1 MGPVC
6 LQHPFAFFLLPLAT
20 EVTLTRS
27 SLSRMVSPSQNPS
40 VYRLGVRNNT
50 NAEFRPSNQV
60 ISRKS
65 IISYLAERSTL
76 ATTQNMARPAQKK
89 KTTSRLSPRVRTALR
104 YALYAG
110 LTGLGLVLLLIAG
123 IFWGWFGDLPTRNE
137 LAHIRQHQASEVL
150 SSDGVILGKYY
161 LENRVIVD
169 NDRISSWVTKAL
181 VATEDSRFFEHRG
194 IDLRS
199 LARVFF
205 RTFLGRDL
213 SQGGGSTLSQQ
224 LAKNLYPRKDHGWLS
239 IPVNKIR
246 EMIVALRLEKVYDKE
261 DLLNLYLNTVPF
273 GDNLYGI
280 EVASRRYFGKAAKDL
295 ETQEAA
301 LLVGMLKGNSL
312 YHPVRNP
319 KRATERRNTVLRRMQ
334 GRGDLTKA
342 QLEAAHE
349 LPLGI
354 HYTRE
359 SHSDGLATYF
369 RERLRFEVD
378 SILQDLRKPDG
389 TRYNLYT
396 DGLRIKTTLN
406 SRLQQYA
413 EEAMKKHMV
422 VLQSAFDREWKGGK
436 PWGSDAVLDHAMRN
450 TERWQKGKK
459 KGLSDKELEAMFR
472 KKISMQIF
480 TWQGPARREWTPHD
494 SLRYALS
501 LLHTGLVSG
510 DPVEGRI
517 LTWVGGI
524 DQQFFQYDHVLARR
538 QVGSTFKPLVYA
550 AALEAGFMPCDYFD
564 NQLVTYPDHQDW
576 SPRNASNEYGGVY
589 SMAGALSKSLNTV
602 SASLIMET
610 EVDPVIDMARR
621 CGLRGRIPEVPSIA
635 LGTGEASPMELL
647 SLFGTIALDGIRP
660 HWYWLEQIETAS
672 GDVLYTYTQ
681 EENQALYERAMNPET
696 AIILR
701 SALEMAVDSGT
712 ARALRLT
719 YGLRSPLAGKTGTTQ
734 DQADG
739 WFAGFNPRLVT
750 AVWVG
755 AELPVVH
762 FKSLTIGSGGRSAM
776 PIFARMMQAAGKD
789 KTLNEWTRSP
799 FKPIPEYIAASL
811 DCPPYLEEAPV
822 YVDDDPGLL
831 EWLGLKD
838 GEEQTAEVNGEK
850 RSPSKASE
858 RIRKR
863 NERMKK
869 KRERKENWKDFWDG
883 VFGRD

>member
-1 MGPVC
+1 
-6 LQHPFAFFLLPLAT
+6 
-20 EVTLTRS
+20 
-27 SLSRMVSPSQNPS
+27 
-40 VYRLGVRNNT
+40 
-50 NAEFRPSNQV
+50 
-60 ISRKS
+60 
-65 IISYLAERSTL
+65 
-76 ATTQNMARPAQKK
+76 MARPARKK
-89 KTTSRLSPRVRTALR
+89 KATAKSRFPTQKILR

-110 LTGLGLVLLLIAG
+110 LTGLGLILLLIAG

-137 LAHIRQHQASEVL
+137 LAHIRQHQASEVI
-150 SSDGVILGKYY
+150 SADGVILGKYY

-169 NDRISSWVTKAL
+169 NDRINPWVQKAL
-181 VATEDSRFFEHRG
+181 VATEDARFFEHRG
-194 IDLRS
+194 IDWIS
-199 LARVFF
+199 LGRVFF
-205 RTFLGRDL
+205 RTFLGRDQ

-224 LAKNLYPRKDHGWLS
+224 LAKNLYPRQDHGWLS

-246 EMIVALRLEKVYDKE
+246 EMIVARRLEKAYPKE

-273 GDNLYGI
+273 GDNLFGI

-295 ETQEAA
+295 QTQEAA
-301 LLVGMLKGNSL
+301 LLVGMLKGNSI

-319 KRATERRNTVLRRMQ
+319 KRALERRNTVLNRMQ
-334 GRGDLTKA
+334 SRGNLTASEYTRLK
-342 QLEAAHE
+342 E
-349 LPLGI
+349 LPLGVN
-354 HYTRE
+354 YTRE
-359 SHSDGLATYF
+359 NHNEGLATYF

-406 SRLQQYA
+406 SRLQRYA

-436 PWGSDAVLDHAMRN
+436 PWGSDAVLDQAMRSS
-450 TERWQKGKK
+450 ERWQKGKK
-459 KGLSDKELEAMFR
+459 DGLSDKELEAMFR
-472 KKISMQIF
+472 RKVSMRIF
-480 TWQGPARREWTPHD
+480 TWQGPARREWTPRD

-517 LTWVGGI
+517 MAWVGGI
-524 DQQFFQYDHVLARR
+524 DQHFFQYDHVLARR

-576 SPRNASNEYGGVY
+576 EPKNASNEYGGVY
-589 SMAGALSKSLNTV
+589 SMAGALSKSLNTI
-602 SASLIMET
+602 SASLIMEIG
-610 EVDPVIDMARR
+610 VDPVIDMARR
-621 CGLRGRIPEVPSIA
+621 CGLKGRIPEVPSIA

-672 GDVLYTYTQ
+672 GEVLYTYTQ

-712 ARALRLT
+712 ARALRHT
-719 YGLRSPLAGKTGTTQ
+719 YGLTGPMAGKTGTTQ

-739 WFAGFNPRLVT
+739 WFAGFGPRLVT

-776 PIFARMMQAAGKD
+776 PIYARMMQAAVKEESLRTFV
-789 KTLNEWTRSP
+789 KAP
-799 FKPIPEYIAASL
+799 FAPIPEYVAASL
-811 DCPPYLEEAPV
+811 DCPPYLPEAPV
-822 YVDDDPGLL
+822 YADDDPGLL

-838 GEEQTAEVNGEK
+838 REEETVEAAQVH
-850 RSPSKASE
+850 RSPSEASE
-858 RIRKR
+858 RIRQR
-863 NERMKK
+863 NEKMKK
-869 KRERKENWKDFWDG
+869 KRERKKAWNDFWDG
-883 VFGRD
+883 VFKRY

>member
-1 MGPVC
+1 
-6 LQHPFAFFLLPLAT
+6 
-20 EVTLTRS
+20 
-27 SLSRMVSPSQNPS
+27 
-40 VYRLGVRNNT
+40 
-50 NAEFRPSNQV
+50 
-60 ISRKS
+60 
-65 IISYLAERSTL
+65 
-76 ATTQNMARPAQKK
+76 MARPAQKK
-89 KTTSRLSPRVRTALR
+89 KSAPRISPRMRNALR
-104 YALYAG
+104 YTMYAG
-110 LTGLGLVLLLIAG
+110 LAGLGLVLLLIAG
-123 IFWGWFGDLPTRNE
+123 IFWGWFGDLPSRNV

-150 SSDGVILGKYY
+150 SADGVILGKYY

-169 NDRISSWVTKAL
+169 NDRISPWVTKAL

-194 IDLRS
+194 IDWIS
-199 LARVFF
+199 LGRVFF
-205 RTFLGRDL
+205 RTFLGRDV

-246 EMIVALRLEKVYDKE
+246 EMIIALRLEKAYPKE

-273 GDNLYGI
+273 GDNLFGI
-280 EVASRRYFGKAAKDL
+280 EVASRRYFGKAARDL
-295 ETQEAA
+295 EAQEAA

-319 KRATERRNTVLRRMQ
+319 KRALERRNTVLNRMQ
-334 GRGDLTKA
+334 NRNNLTPAECTQMK
-342 QLEAAHE
+342 E

-359 SHSDGLATYF
+359 NHNEGLATYF
-369 RERLRFEVD
+369 REHLRFEID
-378 SILQDLRKPDG
+378 SLLQDMRKPDG

-396 DGLRIKTTLN
+396 DGLRIKTTIN
-406 SRLQQYA
+406 SRLQRYA

-436 PWGSDAVLDHAMRN
+436 PWGSDAILDQAMRSSD
-450 TERWQKGKK
+450 RWHNGKK
-459 KGLSDKELEAMFR
+459 DGLSDKELEAMFLQKVNMR
-472 KKISMQIF
+472 IF
-480 TWQGPARREWTPHD
+480 TWQGPARREWTPRD

-517 LTWVGGI
+517 MAWVGGI

-538 QVGSTFKPLVYA
+538 QVGSTFKPIVYA

-576 SPRNASNEYGGVY
+576 EPRNASNEYGGVY
-589 SMAGALSKSLNTV
+589 SMAGALSKSLNTI

-610 EVDPVIDMARR
+610 GVEPVIDMARR
-621 CGLRGRIPEVPSIA
+621 CGLNGRIPEVPSIA
-635 LGTGEASPMELL
+635 LGTGEASPLELL
-647 SLFGTIALDGIRP
+647 SLFGTVALDGIRP
-660 HWYWLEQIETAS
+660 HWYYLEQIETAS
-672 GDVLYTYTQ
+672 GEVLYTYTQ

-696 AIILR
+696 AMILR
-701 SALEMAVDSGT
+701 NALEMAVDSGT
-712 ARALRLT
+712 ARALRYT
-719 YGLRSPLAGKTGTTQ
+719 YGLTGPMAGKTGTTQ

-750 AVWVG
+750 SVWVG

-762 FKSLTIGSGGRSAM
+762 FKSLAIGSGGRSAM
-776 PIFARMMQAAGKD
+776 PVFARMMQAAVKD
-789 KTLNEWTRSP
+789 ESLRAIVKTP
-799 FKPIPEYIAASL
+799 FAPIPEYVAASL
-811 DCPPYLEEAPV
+811 DCPPYLPEAPI
-822 YVDDDPGLL
+822 YADDDPGLL

-838 GEEQTAEVNGEK
+838 REEQIADADQAK
-850 RSPSKASE
+850 RSPSEASE

-863 NERMKK
+863 NERMLK
-869 KRERKENWKDFWDG
+869 KRERKQSWNDFWDG
-883 VFGRD
+883 VFKRD

>member
-1 MGPVC
+1 
-6 LQHPFAFFLLPLAT
+6 
-20 EVTLTRS
+20 
-27 SLSRMVSPSQNPS
+27 
-40 VYRLGVRNNT
+40 
-50 NAEFRPSNQV
+50 
-60 ISRKS
+60 
-65 IISYLAERSTL
+65 
-76 ATTQNMARPAQKK
+76 MAQRAQKK
-89 KTTSRLSPRVRTALR
+89 KSAAASRFPTQKILR
-104 YALYAG
+104 YILYTG
-110 LTGLGLVLLLIAG
+110 LAGLGLVLLLIAG
-123 IFWGWFGDLPTRNE
+123 IFWGWFGDLPTQNE
-137 LAHIRQHQASEVL
+137 LSHIRQHQASEVL

-169 NDRISSWVTKAL
+169 NDRISPWVRKAL

-194 IDLRS
+194 IDWIS

-224 LAKNLYPRKDHGWLS
+224 LAKNIYPRKDHGWIS
-239 IPVNKIR
+239 TPVNKIR
-246 EMIVALRLEKVYDKE
+246 EMILALRLEKVYDKD

-280 EVASRRYFGKAAKDL
+280 EVASRRYFGKAAKTL
-295 ETQEAA
+295 EAQEAA
-301 LLVGMLKGNSL
+301 LLVGMLKGNSI

-319 KRATERRNTVLRRMQ
+319 KRATERRNTVLRRIQ
-334 GRGDLTKA
+334 SRGDLTKGEYE
-342 QLEAAHE
+342 QLKEM
-349 LPLGI
+349 PLGV

-396 DGLRIKTTLN
+396 DGLRIKTTIN

-436 PWGSDAVLDHAMRN
+436 PWGSDAILDQAMRN
-450 TERWQKGKK
+450 SDRWQNGKK
-459 KGLSDKELEAMFR
+459 KGFSDKELVAMFGR
-472 KKISMQIF
+472 KVSMQIF
-480 TWQGPARREWTPHD
+480 TWQGPTRREWTPRD
-494 SLRYALS
+494 SLRYSLS
-501 LLHTGLVSG
+501 LIHTGLVSG
-510 DPVEGRI
+510 DPTEGRI
-517 LTWVGGI
+517 MAWVGGI
-524 DQQFFQYDHVLARR
+524 DQHFFQYDHVLARR

-564 NQLVTYPDHQDW
+564 NILVAYPNEKDW
-576 SPRNASNEYGGVY
+576 EPQNASNEYGGVY
-589 SMAGALSKSLNTV
+589 SMSGALSKSLNTI

-610 EVDPVIDMARR
+610 GVEPVIDMARR
-621 CGLRGRIPEVPSIA
+621 CGLNGRIPEVPSIA

-647 SLFGTIALDGIRP
+647 SLYGTIALDGIRP
-660 HWYWLEQIETAS
+660 HWYYLEQIETAS
-672 GDVLYTYTQ
+672 GEVLYTYTQ

-696 AIILR
+696 AMILR

-719 YGLRSPLAGKTGTTQ
+719 YGLKSPMAGKTGTTQ

-750 AVWVG
+750 SIWVG

-762 FKSLTIGSGGRSAM
+762 FKSLAIGSGGRSAM
-776 PIFARMMQAAGKD
+776 PIFARMMQAAGQD
-789 KTLNEWTRSP
+789 KSLQTWVRAP
-799 FKPIPEYIAASL
+799 FAPLPEYVLASL
-811 DCPPYLEEAPV
+811 DCPPFLPEAPIL
-822 YVDDDPGLL
+822 VDDEPGLL
-831 EWLGLKD
+831 EWLGLRD
-838 GEEQTAEVNGEK
+838 REEPIAEQDQNKPV
-850 RSPSKASE
+850 PSEASE
-858 RIRKR
+858 RIRER
-863 NERMKK
+863 NERMLK
-869 KRERKENWKDFWDG
+869 KRERKKSWNDFWDG
-883 VFGRD
+883 VFKRD